1 MTKCKSRISCLV
13 LRNESVSSQHDA
25 AFAAA
30 AASADEGI
38 VIKSGVN
45 SYKNPE

>member
-13 LRNESVSSQHDA
+13 LRNESVSSQHNA

-30 AASADEGI
+30 AAENNMDADLQRL
-38 VIKSGVN
+38 
-45 SYKNPE
+45 